1 MECLLL
7 FQEVSVEWFIYTG
20 LNRILLKPNITS
32 CVIKFICQEKC
43 NSFLC
48 PFQQINTYKTLLK
61 RYLMQNGR
69 SKNLRNTFLGEEM
82 IFGLDP
88 LDGVVTV
95 MMGVDARSLAFDALG
110 CKILLE
116 VSLPL
121 VAMFKFFLLLSP

>member
-1 MECLLL
+1 MED
-7 FQEVSVEWFIYTG
+7 Q
-20 LNRILLKPNITS
+20 
-32 CVIKFICQEKC
+32 
-43 NSFLC
+43 
-48 PFQQINTYKTLLK
+48 
-61 RYLMQNGR
+61 
-69 SKNLRNTFLGEEM
+69 KNLRNTFLGEEM

-95 MMGVDARSLAFDALG
+95 MMGVDVRSLAFDALG

>member
-1 MECLLL
+1 
-7 FQEVSVEWFIYTG
+7 
-20 LNRILLKPNITS
+20 
-32 CVIKFICQEKC
+32 
-43 NSFLC
+43 
-48 PFQQINTYKTLLK
+48 
-61 RYLMQNGR
+61 MQYGR

-95 MMGVDARSLAFDALG
+95 MMGVDVRSLAFDALG

>member
-1 MECLLL
+1 
-7 FQEVSVEWFIYTG
+7 
-20 LNRILLKPNITS
+20 
-32 CVIKFICQEKC
+32 
-43 NSFLC
+43 
-48 PFQQINTYKTLLK
+48 
-61 RYLMQNGR
+61 MQDVR
-69 SKNLRNTFLGEEM
+69 AKNLRSTFLGEEM

-95 MMGVDARSLAFDALG
+95 MMGVDARSLAFDAQG

>member
-1 MECLLL
+1 
-7 FQEVSVEWFIYTG
+7 
-20 LNRILLKPNITS
+20 
-32 CVIKFICQEKC
+32 
-43 NSFLC
+43 
-48 PFQQINTYKTLLK
+48 
-61 RYLMQNGR
+61 
-69 SKNLRNTFLGEEM
+69 M

>member
-1 MECLLL
+1 
-7 FQEVSVEWFIYTG
+7 
-20 LNRILLKPNITS
+20 
-32 CVIKFICQEKC
+32 
-43 NSFLC
+43 
-48 PFQQINTYKTLLK
+48 
-61 RYLMQNGR
+61 MQDGR
-69 SKNLRNTFLGEEM
+69 SKYLRNTFFGDEM